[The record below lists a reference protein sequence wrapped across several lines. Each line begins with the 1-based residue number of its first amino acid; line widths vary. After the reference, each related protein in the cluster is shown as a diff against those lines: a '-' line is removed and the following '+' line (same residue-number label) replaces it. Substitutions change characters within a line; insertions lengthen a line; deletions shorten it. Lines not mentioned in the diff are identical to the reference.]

1 MSELLKRYQ
10 EVLKAIEEKPVA
22 YADKAFRNEDNT
34 LNAYLYQSAMNKH
47 SYDRDCLK
55 LAIQKEQESL
65 MQARANRLLFTFENQ
80 EGNENG

>member
-34 LNAYLYQSAMNKH
+34 LNAYLYQSAMNKR

-55 LAIQKEQESL
+55 LAIAKEEEAIML
-65 MQARANRLLFTFENQ
+65 GRARTLSAMFENQ